1 MGWSSLFILAA
12 VWIAFWVY
20 VAVTDDSPC
29 NGDCNQGRD
38 CDCKTLR

>member
-1 MGWSSLFILAA
+1 MGWNSLFILAA

-20 VAVTDDSPC
+20 VAVTDDSC
-29 NGDCNQGRD
+29 SGDCNQGRD